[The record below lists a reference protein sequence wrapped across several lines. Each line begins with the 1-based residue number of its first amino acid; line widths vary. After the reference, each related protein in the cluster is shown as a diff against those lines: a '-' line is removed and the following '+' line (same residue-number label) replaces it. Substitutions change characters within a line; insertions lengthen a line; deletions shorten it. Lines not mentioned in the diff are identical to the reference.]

1 MEINLALLALG
12 FALGSAL
19 GYGVRS
25 AMSRYHRAH
34 ARRERGFRGL

>member
-12 FALGSAL
+12 FVLGFVL

-25 AMSRYHRAH
+25 AMSRYRRAH
-34 ARRERGFRGL
+34 ARREKGFRGL